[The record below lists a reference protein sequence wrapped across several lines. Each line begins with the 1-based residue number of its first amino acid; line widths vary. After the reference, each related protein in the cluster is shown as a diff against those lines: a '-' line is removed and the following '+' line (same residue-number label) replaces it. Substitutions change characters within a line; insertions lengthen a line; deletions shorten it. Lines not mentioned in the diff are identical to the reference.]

1 MDSNGQISAP
11 GTLESGAVIAP
22 DAPRVPD
29 QDLGQ
34 LAADHGLRLS
44 GARPPL
50 TRYIAMLW
58 QRRHF
63 IIGFATARNVS
74 MYTDAKLGQIWQVL
88 TPLLNAGV
96 YYLIFGLLFQAAR
109 GVAHY
114 PAFLVTGVFVFAFAE
129 RSIVT
134 GSNVM
139 RANLQ
144 LIRALYF
151 PRASLPLAY
160 VIVELQQMLV
170 GMVVLAVI
178 MVVSGEYPSWYWLLL
193 IPAVLLQTMF
203 NTGAALIV
211 ARLGG
216 SLADVSEL
224 IPFFLRISRYFC
236 GVMYLIITLPAALTL
251 WEKQVLSLNPFAVY
265 ISLFRVAFMSTY
277 RTNSAGNQPY
287 NEGLCAQFLGKAPGS
302 VTGGHILP
310 GTQVPVSV
318 VPSNLLH
325 LVPNGASSIRI
336 PATGPLSKISNIP
349 LQAYCHA
356 IVTNND
362 LWIAAVGW
370 GVVVFAVGIVFFWRA
385 ENKYG
390 RG

>member
-1 MDSNGQISAP
+1 
-11 GTLESGAVIAP
+11 
-22 DAPRVPD
+22 
-29 QDLGQ
+29 
-34 LAADHGLRLS
+34 
-44 GARPPL
+44 
-50 TRYIAMLW
+50 MLW

-63 IIGFATARNVS
+63 IVGYATARNVS
-74 MYTDAKLGQIWQVL
+74 MYTEAKLGQIWQVL

-96 YYLIFGLLFQAAR
+96 YYLIFGLLFEAAR

-114 PAFLVTGVFVFAFAE
+114 PAFLVTGVFVFAFTE

-170 GMVVLAVI
+170 GMVVLVVI
-178 MVVSGEYPSWYWLLL
+178 MLVSGEYPSWYWLLL

-236 GVMYLIITLPAALTL
+236 GVMYLIITLPGRADQLGEAGPVAQPVRGLHLAGPGRVHEYLPGELGRQPAVQRGTL
-251 WEKQVLSLNPFAVY
+251 PAVH
-265 ISLFRVAFMSTY
+265 
-277 RTNSAGNQPY
+277 QP
-287 NEGLCAQFLGKAPGS
+287 S
-302 VTGGHILP
+302 GGHILP
-310 GTQVPVSV
+310 GTRCRP
-318 VPSNLLH
+318 
-325 LVPNGASSIRI
+325 R
-336 PATGPLSKISNIP
+336 
-349 LQAYCHA
+349 
-356 IVTNND
+356 
-362 LWIAAVGW
+362 
-370 GVVVFAVGIVFFWRA
+370 
-385 ENKYG
+385 
-390 RG
+390 

>member
-1 MDSNGQISAP
+1 VENSGQISAP
-11 GTLESGAVIAP
+11 GSLEAGSVIAP

-29 QDLGQ
+29 QDLGE
-34 LAADHGLRLS
+34 LARQHGLKLS

-50 TRYIAMLW
+50 VRYLVMLW

-96 YYLIFGLLFQAAR
+96 YYLIFGLLFEAAR

-114 PAFLVTGVFVFAFAE
+114 PAFLVAGVFVFAFTE

-170 GMVVLAVI
+170 GMVVLVVV
-178 MVVSGEYPSWYWLLL
+178 MVVSGEYPSWYWLL
-193 IPAVLLQTMF
+193 IVPTVLLQSMF
-203 NTGAALIV
+203 NIGAALIV

-216 SLADVSEL
+216 AIADVSEL

-236 GVMYLIITLPAALTL
+236 GVMYLIITLAPARKFPIA
-251 WEKQVLSLNPFAVY
+251 QILSLNPPAVY
-265 ISLFRVAFMSTY
+265 IQLVRVSFMSTY
-277 RTNSAGNQPY
+277 RANSAGNKPY
-287 NEGLCAQFLGKAPGS
+287 DAALCNTYLSHPGAF
-302 VTGGHILP
+302 IA
-310 GTQVPVSV
+310 GTRT
-318 VPSNLLH
+318 
-325 LVPNGASSIRI
+325 PNYAY
-336 PATGPLSKISNIP
+336 
-349 LQAYCHA
+349 QAYCHA

-370 GVVVFAVGIVFFWRA
+370 GIVFFAVGIVFFWQA
-385 ENKYG
+385 ESKYG

>member
-1 MDSNGQISAP
+1 VDERGKLSAP
-11 GTLESGAVIAP
+11 GRLEAGVSVAP
-22 DAPRVPD
+22 EAPRVPN
-29 QDLGQ
+29 QPLGE
-34 LAADHGLRLS
+34 LAAQHGLKLS

-50 TRYIAMLW
+50 LKYLTTLW

-63 IIGFATARNVS
+63 IVGYATARNVS
-74 MYTDAKLGQIWQVL
+74 MYTEAKLGQLWQVL

-96 YYLIFGLLFQAAR
+96 YFLIFGKLFEADR
-109 GVAHY
+109 GVQHY
-114 PAFLVTGVFVFAFAE
+114 PAFLVTGVFVFAFTE

-160 VIVELQQMLV
+160 VIVELQQMLL
-170 GMVVLAVI
+170 GIVVLVPI
-178 MVVSGEYPSWYWLLL
+178 MLVSHEWPTRYWFLL
-193 IPAVLLQTMF
+193 IPAVFLQTMF

-216 SLADVSEL
+216 AMQDVSEL

-236 GVMYLIITLPAALTL
+236 GVMYMVTTLPATL
-251 WEKQVLSLNPFAVY
+251 APWVIKVLSLNPPAVF
-265 ISLFRVAFMSTY
+265 ISLARVALMTTY
-277 RTNSAGNQPY
+277 REDAPGNQPY
-287 NEGLCAQFLGKAPGS
+287 NAHYCTIFTNDPGGYNIEVAGKYVAVPS
-302 VTGGHILP
+302 DVTVKHGYTVPGHI
-310 GTQVPVSV
+310 PVL
-318 VPSNLLH
+318 SN
-325 LVPNGASSIRI
+325 A
-336 PATGPLSKISNIP
+336 P

-356 IVTNND
+356 LVTNND
-362 LWIAAVGW
+362 LWLAGLGW
-370 GVVVFAVGIVFFWRA
+370 GVGFLVLGIIFFWQA
-385 ENKYG
+385 ESLYG

>member
-1 MDSNGQISAP
+1 
-11 GTLESGAVIAP
+11 
-22 DAPRVPD
+22 
-29 QDLGQ
+29 
-34 LAADHGLRLS
+34 
-44 GARPPL
+44 
-50 TRYIAMLW
+50 
-58 QRRHF
+58 
-63 IIGFATARNVS
+63 
-74 MYTDAKLGQIWQVL
+74 VL

-96 YYLIFGLLFQAAR
+96 YYLIFGLLFEAAR

-114 PAFLVTGVFVFAFAE
+114 PAFLVAGVFVFAFSE

-170 GMVVLAVI
+170 GMVVLVVI
-178 MVVSGEYPSWYWLLL
+178 MLVYGEYPSWYWLFL

-216 SLADVSEL
+216 SLADISEL

-236 GVMYLIITLPAALTL
+236 GVMYLIITLPAALSN
-251 WEKQVLSLNPFAVY
+251 WEKQVLSLNPFGVY
-265 ISLFRVAFMSTY
+265 ISLVRVAFMGTY
-277 RTNSAGNQPY
+277 RANSAGNAPY
-287 NEGLCAQFLGKAPGS
+287 NANKCNTFLHHQGMP
-302 VTGGHILP
+302 IP
-310 GTQVPVSV
+310 GT
-318 VPSNLLH
+318 NT
-325 LVPNGASSIRI
+325 PNYAWQAS
-336 PATGPLSKISNIP
+336 
-349 LQAYCHA
+349 CHA

-362 LWIAAVGW
+362 LWIAAVAW
-370 GVVVFAVGIVFFWRA
+370 AVALFAIGIVFFWRA
-385 ENKYG
+385 EHLYG

>member
-1 MDSNGQISAP
+1 
-11 GTLESGAVIAP
+11 
-22 DAPRVPD
+22 VPD
-29 QDLGQ
+29 QDLGE
-34 LAADHGLRLS
+34 LARQHGLKLS
-44 GARPPL
+44 GARPSL
-50 TRYIAMLW
+50 ARYVAMLW

-63 IIGFATARNVS
+63 IVGYATARNVS

-109 GVAHY
+109 GVQHY
-114 PAFLVTGVFVFAFAE
+114 PAFLVTGVFVFAFTE

-170 GMVVLAVI
+170 GTVVLVVI
-178 MVVSGEYPSWYWLLL
+178 MLISGEYPSWYWLLI

-216 SLADVSEL
+216 AVADVSEL

-236 GVMYLIITLPAALTL
+236 GVMYLIITLPAELTN
-251 WEKQVLSLNPFAVY
+251 WEKQVLSLNPAAVY
-265 ISLFRVAFMSTY
+265 IQLVRVGFMSSY
-277 RTNSAGNQPY
+277 RTNSAGNLPY
-287 NEGLCAQFLGKAPGS
+287 NKTLCEAFLHNPGKF
-302 VTGGHILP
+302 IP
-310 GTQVPVSV
+310 GTST
-318 VPSNLLH
+318 
-325 LVPNGASSIRI
+325 PNYAW
-336 PATGPLSKISNIP
+336 
-349 LQAYCHA
+349 QAHCAA

-370 GVVVFAVGIVFFWRA
+370 GVAFFVVGIIFFWRA

>member
-1 MDSNGQISAP
+1 MENSGQISAP
-11 GTLESGAVIAP
+11 GSLQAGTVIVP
-22 DAPRVPD
+22 EAPRVPD
-29 QDLGQ
+29 QDLGE
-34 LAADHGLRLS
+34 LARQHGLKLS
-44 GARPPL
+44 GARPSL
-50 TRYIAMLW
+50 ASYVAMLW

-63 IIGFATARNVS
+63 ITGYATARNVS

-96 YYLIFGLLFQAAR
+96 YYLIFGLLFEAAR
-109 GVAHY
+109 GVANY
-114 PAFLVTGVFVFAFAE
+114 PAFLVAGVFVFAFSE

-170 GMVVLAVI
+170 GMVVLVVI
-178 MVVSGEYPSWYWLLL
+178 MLVSGEYPSWYWLLL
-193 IPAVLLQTMF
+193 IPVVLLQSLF
-203 NTGAALIV
+203 NTGAALVV

-265 ISLFRVAFMSTY
+265 ISLVRVAFMGTY
-277 RTNSAGNQPY
+277 RANSAGNQPY
-287 NEGLCAQFLGKAPGS
+287 NAGLCYQFTTSPGP
-302 VTGGHILP
+302 GHYILP
-310 GTQVPVSV
+310 GTRVPTTLIAPNS
-318 VPSNLLH
+318 H
-325 LVPNGASSIRI
+325 LSSIVI
-336 PATGPLSKISNIP
+336 PRGSTIKNIP

-362 LWIAAVGW
+362 LWIAAIGW
-370 GVVVFAVGIVFFWRA
+370 GVVFFAVGLVFFWRA
-385 ENKYG
+385 EHLYG